1 MRKVRAKKSLG
12 QHFLTDL
19 SIAERIAHT
28 LDDFKHLP
36 VLEVGPGMGVL
47 TQFLLDMGLDL
58 TVVELDSESVDY
70 LQAAFPQ
77 LHGRIIGE
85 DFLKMDL
92 HKLYGDRPFCVIG
105 NYP

>member
-47 TQFLLDMGLDL
+47 TQFLLEMGLDL
-58 TVVELDSESVDY
+58 TVVELDGECGLSGGG
-70 LQAAFPQ
+70 FPATAWA
-77 LHGRIIGE
+77 HHR
-85 DFLKMDL
+85 
-92 HKLYGDRPFCVIG
+92 
-105 NYP
+105 